1 MAGSDRSKAG
11 TAVILGAVAIG
22 MAGLSFAAVPL
33 YDLFC
38 RVTGYGGT
46 TQIDREG
53 GPRAL
58 LERRMT
64 IRFSANISG
73 DLPWSFEPEVRTI
86 DVRVGADALAF
97 YRAENLAPTPTTG
110 TATFNVTPAKAGQYF
125 VKMDCFCF
133 VEQRLG
139 AGESADMPVSFYV
152 DPKISED
159 PNLDDVTTITL
170 SYTFF
175 PVAGDGLTQSSAL
188 ASPGDTRYNW
198 PGAADRLPAM
208 LQQGPI
214 DG

>member
-1 MAGSDRSKAG
+1 MAASNRARAG
-11 TAVILGAVAIG
+11 TAIILGAVVVG

-38 RVTGYGGT
+38 QVTGYGGT
-46 TQIDREG
+46 TQVDRG
-53 GPRAL
+53 GGARAE

-64 IRFSANISG
+64 IRFSANVAG
-73 DLPWSFEPEVRTI
+73 GLPWAFAPVERTI
-86 DVRVGADALAF
+86 ELRVGADALAF
-97 YRAENLAPTPTTG
+97 YRAESHARSPTMG

-125 VKMDCFCF
+125 VKLDCFCF
-133 VEQRLG
+133 TEQQLA
-139 AGESADMPVSFYV
+139 AGEAADMPVSFYV

-175 PVAGDGLTQSSAL
+175 PAAGDGMTQSSAL
-188 ASPGDTRYNW
+188 ASPDGNRYNE
-198 PGAADRLPAM
+198 PGASARPAT